1 MLDLFL
7 FSKNDIKKDLFIV
20 MNPEQKQ
27 FSKKFYIGIGLIIS
41 SLIIGKITQTIFII
55 YFTNDFIRKLS
66 VIVYILSWLPLLL
79 GIAWAGIEYVKKYNR
94 FFTFKYYKNKIKSN
108 RK

>member
-1 MLDLFL
+1 MC
-7 FSKNDIKKDLFIV
+7 KTKQKEIV
-20 MNPEQKQ
+20 SITDQGK

-41 SLIIGKITQTIFII
+41 SLVIGKITQTTFII

-66 VIVYILSWLPLLL
+66 VIVYILSWPPFLL
-79 GIAWAGIEYVKKYNR
+79 GIAWAGMEYVKKYNR

-108 RK
+108 RE